1 MAQAFVD
8 QRSCL
13 SYFRYPTLLLTIR
26 IMTPIVWRVLLL
38 AIGAS
43 GLRRDAAADASAAEV
58 TPAGKRAVRRHRT
71 GKKVTRG
78 PNGTSYVFVAG
89 VPGTGLDYWKGAL
102 RRCADAQRCQ
112 AREFAFYSGLLLG
125 EESQVNES
133 WVKKDKQQSD
143 RIVPMNLVSP
153 DPKRQPDD
161 VFYRAFAGKL
171 AGDAVDPRLPLYGK
185 LAQRNGDSL
194 KVVVLTR
201 SSEKELLAYNMKKF
215 NLDAEE
221 ADERLAADIGT
232 LASQVTALPVDSY
245 RCMRFEDTVSLGGN
259 LKPLVKLGDLRTKA
273 LALKLRLQTTRDR
286 YGCKFS
292 GEALFECPH
301 VSVSAPKVRAALD
314 KLEQLCDPQDFI
326 TTTDSDGLSISSG
339 KKIQWLL
346 E

>member
-1 MAQAFVD
+1 
-8 QRSCL
+8 
-13 SYFRYPTLLLTIR
+13 
-26 IMTPIVWRVLLL
+26 MTPIVWRVLLL

-273 LALKLRLQTTRDR
+273 LALEAPPPDDQGQVRLQVLRR
-286 YGCKFS
+286 G
-292 GEALFECPH
+292 ALR
-301 VSVSAPKVRAALD
+301 VSARQRFSAEGARRAGQARAAVRPAGLHHD
-314 KLEQLCDPQDFI
+314 DGQRRVVDQLGQKDPVAPGVAAPRPLPAQD
-326 TTTDSDGLSISSG
+326 
-339 KKIQWLL
+339 
-346 E
+346 